1 MITHKP
7 QSELIEAQ
15 LDVGLMGMRHLVEL
29 SEARSMAKS
38 RTAASETNLRA
49 ALGWLDKVRGSST
62 AITKP
67 ATTTPSPVP
76 RPLSVEQELQESD
89 LALEIAVL
97 FREALRALSANDRR
111 GALNQIMFSYNA
123 AKNLFGRIEHSF
135 YYYPILEQA
144 IEQFQNPQRLTVL
157 ETDRLDLAR
166 AGLRL
171 LATATDP
178 VISKPGHASR
188 LARDTENFDRS
199 LAYLVQTDDWSGSR
213 FGGSGR
219 E

>member
-97 FREALRALSANDRR
+97 FRETMRAMSANDRR
-111 GALNQIMFSYNA
+111 WAVNEILFSYNA
-123 AKNLFGRIEHSF
+123 CRNLVGRIDHSYRF
-135 YYYPILEQA
+135 YPILERA
-144 IEQFQNPQRLTVL
+144 LEQFENPDVMTDL
-157 ETDRLDLAR
+157 EEARLDLSR
-166 AGLRL
+166 AGVRL

-178 VISKPGHASR
+178 NSRRRGYASR
-188 LARDTENFDRS
+188 LARDTQNFDGKLEWVNVELERRDK
-199 LAYLVQTDDWSGSR
+199 A
-213 FGGSGR
+213 
-219 E
+219 